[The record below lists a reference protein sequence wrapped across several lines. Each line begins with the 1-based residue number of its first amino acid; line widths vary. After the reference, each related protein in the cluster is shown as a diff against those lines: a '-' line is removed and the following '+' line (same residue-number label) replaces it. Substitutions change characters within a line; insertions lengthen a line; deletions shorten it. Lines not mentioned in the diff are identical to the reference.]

1 MLRSSLFAVLVVLAG
16 CPAPVMMPPPPPPT
30 WAPGTIIP
38 QSRTPN
44 ARGFVELRGLIHV
57 HSIYSHDA
65 CDGAPHDLNGVYNQP
80 CLADFRLGACASQ
93 DDFFFLTDHGDSF
106 RDNEFPDVL
115 LFDQS
120 KGDVLVERG
129 GRATANRLM
138 CPSGST
144 TLIMAGTETGAM
156 PVGLEA
162 HVGDAGMRDY
172 GDLSDARLDAFKAVN
187 SVNLVAHAEDW
198 SVQQLIDLHLD
209 GFEMFNLHRNALKNG
224 GVAADL
230 VLNYVDKG
238 MLDGFPHPDLF
249 LAAFNLDDDVYMT
262 TWGTVLA
269 RGTKRV
275 TTMGSDCHQNTLP
288 AKLQDGE
295 RIDSYRRMMG
305 AFSNHLLVRPKT
317 DGTWDDA
324 DLKEALRS
332 GRNFGVFEFMGYA
345 DGFDFFAREG
355 TGSAVKELG
364 ETARLANGGV
374 TLVANTPKVKDLDPA
389 GEQPV
394 VAMILFKAREGGW
407 DEVARVSEGT
417 LEQTVT
423 SAGAYRIEVRI
434 APKHLRPWGNQRKA
448 WFGAERPWVMSS
460 ALYVE

>member
-1 MLRSSLFAVLVVLAG
+1 MLRRSALALVVLLTG
-16 CPAPVMMPPPPPPT
+16 CPEVKMEPPPPPPT
-30 WAPGTIIP
+30 WAPGTVLP
-38 QSRTPN
+38 LSRTPN
-44 ARGFVELRGLIHV
+44 ARGFVELRGLVHV

-80 CLADFRLGACASQ
+80 CLADFRAGACASQ

-106 RDNEFPDVL
+106 RDNEFPAVL
-115 LFDQS
+115 LFDAS

-129 GRATANRLM
+129 GRPTANRLM

-172 GDLSDARLDAFKAVN
+172 GDTSNPKLDQFRAVN
-187 SVNLVAHAEDW
+187 GVNLVAHTEDW
-198 SVQQLIDLHLD
+198 TAQQLIDMHLD

-230 VLNYVDKG
+230 VLNYADTG

-249 LAAFNLDDDVYMT
+249 LAAFNLDDDLYMT
-262 TWGTVLA
+262 TWGTVLS

-275 TTMGSDCHQNTLP
+275 TTMGSDCHQNTFP
-288 AKLQDGE
+288 QKLQDGE

-305 AFSNHLLVRPKT
+305 AFSNHLLVRAKS
-317 DGTWDDA
+317 DGTWDDVE
-324 DLKEALRS
+324 LKDALRS

-345 DGFDFFAREG
+345 EGFDFFARQDAATREI
-355 TGSAVKELG
+355 G
-364 ETARLANGGV
+364 ETAQLTGGV
-374 TLVANTPKVKDLDPA
+374 TLVAKVPHVRDLDPA
-389 GEQPV
+389 AEQPTLTL
-394 VAMILFKAREGGW
+394 ILFKAREGGW
-407 DEVARVSEGT
+407 DEVARASEGT
-417 LEQTVT
+417 LEFAPT
-423 SAGAYRIEVRI
+423 SAGAYRVEVRI
-434 APKHLRPWGNQRKA
+434 VPKHLRPWANQRKA
-448 WFGAERPWVMSS
+448 WFTAERPWVMSS
-460 ALYVE
+460 AIYVE